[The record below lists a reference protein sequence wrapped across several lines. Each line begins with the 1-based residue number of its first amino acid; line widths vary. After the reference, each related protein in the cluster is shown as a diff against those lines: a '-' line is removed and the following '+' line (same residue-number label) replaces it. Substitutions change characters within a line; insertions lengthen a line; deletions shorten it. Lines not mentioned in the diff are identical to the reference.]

1 MLYTQN
7 NARVRSASY
16 AVIPQIHVFG
26 VFQIPEALKRVHSL
40 VAYLYG
46 TPNDQ
51 FGDRSKVL
59 GRFPTKTGAWLAA
72 KPLRDALEMQTQVST
87 GVPSV
92 KALVEQYRKEKMPA
106 RLDTNRGYESWIC
119 VHVLPKWG
127 RRPITDLQAR
137 PVELWLSSLALSPKS
152 KVHIRGILS
161 SLWKFAMW
169 KRDVPTQVNPM
180 SLVTVKDASKRR
192 RQPRSLTVEQFRL
205 LVSHLREPF
214 GTMALVCICFG
225 LRISECLALRWSDVD
240 WLNGLLR
247 VERGIVEQNVDDVK
261 TDESRKSLVIAD
273 ELLERLKVWKQA
285 TEFRADGDWIFA
297 SPLKLGRLPYSY
309 TGFWRELDR
318 AGKES
323 GIGHIGTHT
332 FRHSYRMW
340 IDAVGTPVGVQQKL
354 MRHADIRTTMNIYG
368 DAASGD
374 MREAHG
380 KIVQLALRPE

>member
-1 MLYTQN
+1 
-7 NARVRSASY
+7 
-16 AVIPQIHVFG
+16 
-26 VFQIPEALKRVHSL
+26 
-40 VAYLYG
+40 
-46 TPNDQ
+46 
-51 FGDRSKVL
+51 
-59 GRFPTKTGAWLAA
+59 
-72 KPLRDALEMQTQVST
+72 MQTQVST

-332 FRHSYRMW
+332 FRHSYRTW

-368 DAASGD
+368 DAASAD

-380 KIVQLALRPE
+380 KIVQLALQGIVNRRENGRGDL